1 MSLLHF
7 GSGIPSSTHTTYR
20 RYAGSR
26 TMSPL
31 YPPLDHGQSGPVLC
45 YIGIYIVAQTAV
57 LTILADD
64 GQYGQ
69 EDLLAIVLA
78 RLGQLEQDNVYMR
91 GRINALEQHVAQM
104 QHHYDGQISMF
115 HQVIPGIALPSYAQL
130 PQQNVGYPQQASI
143 QTNNQN
149 NIASVATTVQS
160 SLASAQSAY
169 QPAVAQAVGPAA
181 AVLAPAV
188 APAAAFIN
196 HGHYHSQGRLK
207 QLRDAGHVL
216 KCICP
221 FCGVY
226 SSNRI
231 DEVTQHVRG
240 RHNKKQCAQFDA
252 NIDQDP
258 KYPDYRYYELDP
270 ATGKLRDPG
279 VKARILAARDQKRQ
293 QAQISSN

>member
-1 MSLLHF
+1 MV
-7 GSGIPSSTHTTYR
+7 
-20 RYAGSR
+20 
-26 TMSPL
+26 SPC
-31 YPPLDHGQSGPVLC
+31 PVLC
-45 YIGIYIVAQTAV
+45 YICIYTEAQTTF
-57 LTILADD
+57 LTISADND
-64 GQYGQ
+64 QYGQ
-69 EDLLAIVLA
+69 EDLLASVLA
-78 RLGQLEQDNVYMR
+78 RMGQLEQDNVYMR

-104 QHHYDGQISMF
+104 QHHYGSQISLH
-115 HQVIPGIALPSYAQL
+115 HQLISGLSFPTYSQL
-130 PQQNVGYPQQASI
+130 PRQNVGHPQQASL
-143 QTNNQN
+143 QTNDQN
-149 NIASVATTVQS
+149 SFASGATTVQG

-169 QPAVAQAVGPAA
+169 PSAVAQAVGPAA

-188 APAAAFIN
+188 APTVAPAAAFID
-196 HGHYHSQGRLK
+196 HGHYYSQGRLK
-207 QLRDAGHVL
+207 QIRAAGRML

-258 KYPDYRYYELDP
+258 KYTDYRYYELIP

-279 VKARILAARDQKRQ
+279 VKARILVARDQKRQ